1 MSEFKA
7 IVFDLGN
14 VVFNISFDKMFDYW
28 AKVGGCEISRIK
40 ERFEFDE
47 MYYQF
52 EKGEIKPDVYR
63 KYLLEKL
70 GLQLSDT
77 EFDNGWNELC
87 LDLVPGIEHLLQSM
101 RQSFR
106 LISLTNTNE
115 IHAQKWKAKYASV
128 LSNFERIFCSHEI
141 HARKPEKRIY
151 EILLD
156 CLRQDPKN
164 VLFLDDKEENV
175 DAALECGMKGIVVS
189 SIEQM
194 VGELNRLGLSVNCIK
209 DIKS

>member
-1 MSEFKA
+1 MSEYKA
-7 IVFDLGN
+7 LIFDLGN
-14 VVFNISFDKMFDYW
+14 VVFNISFDKMFDCW

-52 EKGEIKPDVYR
+52 EKGEIEPDVYR

-115 IHAQKWKAKYASV
+115 IHTQKWRAKYASV

-141 HARKPEKRIY
+141 HARKPEKEAY
-151 EILLD
+151 EFVLGYLKEE
-156 CLRQDPKN
+156 PPS

-175 DAALECGMKGIVVS
+175 VDAIECGMKGIIVNSTKQV
-189 SIEQM
+189 IED
-194 VGELNRLGLSVNCIK
+194 LNKLGINIK
-209 DIKS
+209 E

>member
-1 MSEFKA
+1 MSEYKT

-28 AKVGGCEISRIK
+28 AKVGGCEINRIK
-40 ERFEFDE
+40 ERFDEFDE

-52 EKGEIKPDVYR
+52 EKGEIKPNVYR

-70 GLQLSDT
+70 GLQLSDA

-87 LDLVPGIEHLLQSM
+87 LDLVPGINHLLQSL
-101 RQSFR
+101 RPSFR

-115 IHAQKWKAKYASV
+115 IHTQKWRAKYASV

-156 CLRQDPKN
+156 CLREDPKS

-189 SIEQM
+189 SNRQVIED
-194 VGELNRLGLSVNCIK
+194 LNKLGINIK
-209 DIKS
+209 ERGK